1 MLSTKTHFLQYRPG
15 ILFLDP
21 CPIHHFRL
29 VTKNKTAKFIR
40 SFYFVG
46 LKIYELQSNS
56 FKMEILECEHFRHWF
71 VSLQKISG
79 KTIIIRI
86 GRQED
91 ANIAI
96 RVEKSNLMAI

>member
-1 MLSTKTHFLQYRPG
+1 MISTKSHFLQYRPG

-46 LKIYELQSNS
+46 LQIYELEKNS
-56 FKMEILECEHFRHWF
+56 FKWRYWNVNILGTGL
-71 VSLQKISG
+71 SLCSKS
-79 KTIIIRI
+79 
-86 GRQED
+86 QEKLLLSELLDKKD
-91 ANIAI
+91 ANSA
-96 RVEKSNLMAI
+96 KG